1 MTGAAELY
9 RARLLANEELIAKI
23 QPGDT
28 LALGTWMG
36 QPHGF
41 MLSLTR
47 FGANIAPLY
56 VITAPASG
64 AGELLFQPNIVCFSS
79 FMGPYERA
87 AQRLLHPRP
96 LQRRLPVYPDQP
108 AAGFPHR
115 ADCADG
121 RARLP
126 QPVVGLEL
134 DGRRSALVVSPPA
147 RAAHRRRGQPA
158 HAPRLRPAAIRE

>member
-64 AGELLFQPNIVCFSS
+64 AGELLNQPNIICFSS
-79 FMGPYERA
+79 FLGPYERA
-87 AQRLLHPRP
+87 A
-96 LQRRLPVYPDQP
+96 RRDQHNVFYTPTHFSDGYQAVRTNLPPN
-108 AAGFPHR
+108 F
-115 ADCADG
+115 
-121 RARLP
+121 LII
-126 QPVVGLEL
+126 
-134 DGRRSALVVSPPA
+134 
-147 RAAHRRRGQPA
+147 RAAPMDERGFINLSLA
-158 HAPRLRPAAIRE
+158 SSWINDAMR